1 MEVRMQRRRFA
12 PVAFAGAAMLLA
24 LVVRGAAAAP
34 QAARVESLDFVT
46 PSVGYAV
53 LASDSASAAPRL
65 VRTVDGGGR
74 WTAVAGGLPKG
85 RYPYEGALV
94 DFATPS
100 RGVALMSL
108 GAGACQ
114 EEWDVFR
121 TADGGRS
128 WRAAGRIVGSDG
140 PVALGAQA
148 GGAPWM
154 LNGSCAGPNATLFRG
169 FAKTWPVLR
178 AFALPPAEAKGYF
191 SPSAVSLQRYGAARA
206 FLAVAFYPAAPAG
219 HAALIVGYRTADAG
233 ASWQSVGVGGPG
245 RLGVVQALS
254 FYSPSLGIAVMRSRE
269 GVDALARTIDGGRQW
284 LLVRSVPLPESVYTV
299 SAAWLNAKVAYVL
312 AGQVVWRT
320 KDGGST
326 WRVITSR
333 WPR

>member
-1 MEVRMQRRRFA
+1 
-12 PVAFAGAAMLLA
+12 
-24 LVVRGAAAAP
+24 
-34 QAARVESLDFVT
+34 
-46 PSVGYAV
+46 V
-53 LASDSASAAPRL
+53 LH
-65 VRTVDGGGR
+65 G
-74 WTAVAGGLPKG
+74 
-85 RYPYEGALV
+85 
-94 DFATPS
+94 
-100 RGVALMSL
+100 
-108 GAGACQ
+108 
-114 EEWDVFR
+114 
-121 TADGGRS
+121 
-128 WRAAGRIVGSDG
+128 
-140 PVALGAQA
+140 
-148 GGAPWM
+148 
-154 LNGSCAGPNATLFRG
+154 
-169 FAKTWPVLR
+169 
-178 AFALPPAEAKGYF
+178 FALPATEAKAYF
-191 SPSAVSLQRYGAARA
+191 SPSAVSLQRFDAMRA
-206 FLAVAFYPAAPAG
+206 FLAVAYYSAAPKAR
-219 HAALIVGYRTADAG
+219 AALIVGYRTADAG